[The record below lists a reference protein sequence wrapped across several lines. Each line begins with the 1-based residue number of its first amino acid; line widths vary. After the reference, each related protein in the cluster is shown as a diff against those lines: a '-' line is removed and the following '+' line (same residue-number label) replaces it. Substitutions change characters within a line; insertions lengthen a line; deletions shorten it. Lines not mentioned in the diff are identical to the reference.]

1 MAKKKRIGLWVTVG
15 ILGFVVLLLVGSLV
29 FVELTI
35 KNLDSSLDELQ
46 AEVVEAFDAR
56 TEAVNKLVA
65 KIKPKMDLD
74 KDAFVRLEEAE
85 KALKAANDIKSL
97 SDANI
102 KVDSA
107 IDNLIYVLVDKY
119 IYLESPE
126 VLDIESEIDTA
137 RNRIVIASTDFNNVA
152 NEYNFAVQNFPG
164 DFLSNIFNHTT
175 TETLKIVNYSKIML

>member
-1 MAKKKRIGLWVTVG
+1 MSKGL
-15 ILGFVVLLLVGSLV
+15 
-29 FVELTI
+29 
-35 KNLDSSLDELQ
+35 N
-46 AEVVEAFDAR
+46 
-56 TEAVNKLVA
+56 
-65 KIKPKMDLD
+65 
-74 KDAFVRLEEAE
+74 
-85 KALKAANDIKSL
+85 IKSL

-107 IDNLIYVLVDKY
+107 IDNLIFVLVDKY